1 MLCLKASDLLRI
13 AKYNYNREE
22 ENMNIT
28 VTDAQQQA
36 LQKNAQQW
44 LQSPEGKEAI
54 QKALQ
59 EAKAVTARLQEER
72 RVELKTLQEPFTV

>member
-1 MLCLKASDLLRI
+1 
-13 AKYNYNREE
+13 
-22 ENMNIT
+22 MNIT
-28 VTDAQQQA
+28 DTNAQQQA
-36 LQKNAQQW
+36 GKNAQQW

>member
-1 MLCLKASDLLRI
+1 
-13 AKYNYNREE
+13 
-22 ENMNIT
+22 MNIT
-28 VTDAQQQA
+28 TTDAQQQA
-36 LQKNAQQW
+36 LQNNAQQW

-59 EAKAVTARLQEER
+59 EAKVVTARLQEKR